1 MQTCRTCRHLGP
13 DNWMYAPAGWHSC
26 TAMAR
31 NTDPNVVPAGTL
43 AHVDPARV
51 TEEGAEL
58 FVSPKFGC
66 VMHEPDAE
74 AVQED
79 DGA

>member
-1 MQTCRTCRHLGP
+1 
-13 DNWMYAPAGWHSC
+13 
-26 TAMAR
+26 MAR